1 MSNRMSVVPEADD
14 GGLETDPFYIL
25 TPSSLAEEHDL
36 VLKQDDTFAVFDRFG
51 DFRAAGQA
59 KDGLYHDGTRY
70 LSRLALRIGRQRP
83 LLLSSAVREDNSL
96 IAVELTNVDVV
107 QNDVVVVPRGT
118 LHISRALLLHDGAL
132 HERLTI
138 RNYGLAAVTTTVSL
152 GVRRRLRRSLRGARH
167 ASSHGAA
174 NA

>member
-14 GGLETDPFYIL
+14 GGLDIDPFYIL

-83 LLLSSAVREDNSL
+83 LLLSSAAREDNSL
-96 IAVELTNVDVV
+96 H
-107 QNDVVVVPRGT
+107 RG
-118 LHISRALLLHDGAL
+118 GADQC
-132 HERLTI
+132 
-138 RNYGLAAVTTTVSL
+138 G
-152 GVRRRLRRSLRGARH
+152 RRSGRRGGRPARH
-167 ASSHGAA
+167 ASHLPRAA
-174 NA
+174 PP